1 MPKLWWWIH
10 WNSLR
15 THVVSQKLSRGGP
28 KRKGWPPN
36 HHLFSDY
43 VSFGECKKMFS
54 RMALFCFQ
62 ICLFAA
68 WLQLPQCYWGYSNI
82 FTSTLELRQ
91 LCVLEV
97 RIRLMMLLYVTVYL
111 SLFYFL
117 LIVSLLGWGNA
128 LNKPGQ
134 LHNHHVIL
142 LETEEDLLFSGFV
155 YTKHVLII
163 ISGVVQFQITIHY
176 SSMVAVTTSK
186 LTTGQHRQPFFSP
199 PRAAI
204 HDMLRQWYK
213 GASPQSYLCAVK
225 TPYSVPPSVTS
236 RSWSWTGG
244 GDGTQGNMQ
253 LLVAVATNW
262 CRISAV
268 KVDSPLFS
276 QRGNL

>member
-1 MPKLWWWIH
+1 M
-10 WNSLR
+10 
-15 THVVSQKLSRGGP
+15 T
-28 KRKGWPPN
+28 
-36 HHLFSDY
+36 
-43 VSFGECKKMFS
+43 
-54 RMALFCFQ
+54 LFCFQ
-62 ICLFAA
+62 ICFFAA
-68 WLQLPQCYWGYSNI
+68 SLQLLSAIGDIPTYSHLNWGLGNCACWKFGSGWWCYCLS
-82 FTSTLELRQ
+82 F
-91 LCVLEV
+91 
-97 RIRLMMLLYVTVYL
+97 

-117 LIVSLLGWGNA
+117 LIVSLLGWGNT

-142 LETEEDLLFSGFV
+142 LETEEHLLFSGYV
-155 YTKHVLII
+155 YTKHVLIR

-186 LTTGQHRQPFFSP
+186 LTTGRHRQPLFFP
-199 PRAAI
+199 PKGC
-204 HDMLRQWYK
+204 HSWYVETMIFL
-213 GASPQSYLCAVK
+213 GASPQSYLCSVK

-253 LLVAVATNW
+253 LLVAVAMNW
-262 CRISAV
+262 CRISAI